1 MEAKPPT
8 NPAPCSNRTL
18 VPSTRLVS
26 ASESVFSRS
35 SLISSSTLA
44 QWKLAMIIDKQP
56 LPDDPTPTDAPPSY
70 DTVGSNSGS
79 VRFHDS
85 KVFVEPVIT
94 ASTSKTHI
102 HPSGSVSPTP
112 IAKSPS
118 ASSAKGK
125 GRANNWFNF
134 TASRTTR
141 EVQATVLGLI
151 RDLVK
156 EQNHNSRAS
165 LGILESCAEACS
177 GYDLSLSTLLQENS
191 IEGHTPMYWAIVKRP
206 PDGEEGESAIP
217 DLLTALISYASP
229 VTPKTIDDIRH
240 ACLLTSDQL
249 LFQRL
254 RMSPEFSPLSGTD
267 EMLLG
272 ATIPPDEITVENVPG
287 DEGAFAVDF
296 QIVHFQKRM
305 LVSKRIE
312 LDFIARARMWRLEF
326 SIVQAAQYKGPRQGS
341 WCISL
346 SLLEHS
352 PPTWIDSR
360 LIIPEPISHS
370 ADSPSSPS
378 LLDRVRARPKPK
390 QTIVMRLKSQ
400 AQLVAPPNKQCTAI
414 VVSLED
420 NMAGSSLQYAGTSY
434 IAPDETLRARLEAR
448 LGRATADSDC
458 TIC

>member
-1 MEAKPPT
+1 
-8 NPAPCSNRTL
+8 
-18 VPSTRLVS
+18 
-26 ASESVFSRS
+26 
-35 SLISSSTLA
+35 
-44 QWKLAMIIDKQP
+44 MIIEKHT
-56 LPDDPTPTDAPPSY
+56 LPDDPTPLDAPPSY
-70 DTVGSNSGS
+70 DTVRSNSSQLAFQDIKGL
-79 VRFHDS
+79 D
-85 KVFVEPVIT
+85 PAAA
-94 ASTSKTHI
+94 ASTSRAPVYS
-102 HPSGSVSPTP
+102 PSGSTSPLP
-112 IAKSPS
+112 IVKSPS
-118 ASSAKGK
+118 SSIAKGK

-134 TASRTTR
+134 TASKTTR
-141 EVQATVLGLI
+141 EIQATVLGLI

-177 GYDLSLSTLLQENS
+177 GYDLSLSHLLQENS

-206 PDGEEGESAIP
+206 PDGEEDETAIP

-229 VTPKTIDDIRH
+229 LTPKTIADIRH
-240 ACLLTSDQL
+240 GCLLTSDQL

-296 QIVHFQKRM
+296 NIVHFQKRM
-305 LVSKRIE
+305 LISKRID
-312 LDFIARARMWRLEF
+312 LDFIARGMWLALLSLDSTSHILPARMWRLEF
-326 SIVQAAQYKGPRQGS
+326 SIVQTAQHHGPRQGS

-360 LIIPEPISHS
+360 LIIPEAAPLI
-370 ADSPSSPS
+370 AESPSSPS
-378 LLDRVRARPKPK
+378 LLDRVKARPKPK
-390 QTIVMRLKSQ
+390 PTIVLRLKSS
-400 AQLVAPPNKQCTAI
+400 AQLVAPPSRQATSL

-420 NMAGSSLQYAGTSY
+420 SMMGSSLQYALVGILASVA
-434 IAPDETLRARLEAR
+434 IF
-448 LGRATADSDC
+448 SC
-458 TIC
+458 I